1 VEGNLPD
8 NYDRD
13 KVKANYEDLV
23 KDGKI
28 TFTTFHQSMSY
39 EDFIEGIK
47 PSTSEIEDN
56 QVTYKVED
64 GIFKRICYRALYNL
78 YQAIDFPE
86 NDINDNIEMD
96 EDAKYDA
103 MKKTLL
109 SSKFQ
114 LTKEL
119 WDGLQSNNEG
129 TYSNFVL
136 IIDEI
141 NRGNVSQIFGELITL
156 IEDDKRL
163 GREEALEITL
173 PYSKKPFG
181 VPPNVYIIGTMNTAD
196 RSVEALDTA
205 LRRRFE
211 FVEMPPNSNLINRY
225 VNAEAGN
232 VGGINLM
239 ELLEAINTRLVKLLD
254 KDHMIGP
261 SYFLSVE
268 TILDLMRVFQNK
280 IIPLLQEYFYGDFG
294 KIGLVLGKGFVSID
308 NGNNDVFAAFNYDQ
322 RTDLAERTVYNI
334 KIPNSET
341 DFQNAIQTLLRNVN
355 EEQPADNPV

>member
-1 VEGNLPD
+1 
-8 NYDRD
+8 
-13 KVKANYEDLV
+13 
-23 KDGKI
+23 
-28 TFTTFHQSMSY
+28 
-39 EDFIEGIK
+39 
-47 PSTSEIEDN
+47 
-56 QVTYKVED
+56 
-64 GIFKRICYRALYNL
+64 
-78 YQAIDFPE
+78 
-86 NDINDNIEMD
+86 MD

-109 SSKFQ
+109 NSKFQ

-239 ELLEAINTRLVKLLD
+239 GLLDRINTRLEKLLD